1 MSVSGSPLSE
11 NTSLV
16 GSSVDSPDRRK
27 GVLPVCGNR
36 SGQGSYT
43 RLCSSPTLTPWD
55 RLRAS
60 NDDPREG
67 PEPSNAKGLRP
78 WFLRSRLA
86 GLDDLDLNLD
96 RHIFFDGYHLPP
108 IVQRGH
114 QTTPKLNTPL
124 VLASPRLVIVIPKRT
139 ANTPDFPRISLL
151 GISVNRPSSEA
162 PVFASWHVYYTRVE
176 RPEPRRTP
184 AQ

>member
-1 MSVSGSPLSE
+1 MSLSGSPLSE

-43 RLCSSPTLTPWD
+43 RLCPSPTLTPWD

-78 WFLRSRLA
+78 WSLRSRLA

-96 RHIFFDGYHLPP
+96 RHVFFDGYHLPP

-124 VLASPRLVIVIPKRT
+124 VLALLKEGETNKVSGDNPSGEGTTPYRLFLEPGDEFSPRYV
-139 ANTPDFPRISLL
+139 
-151 GISVNRPSSEA
+151 PSQRA
-162 PVFASWHVYYTRVE
+162 
-176 RPEPRRTP
+176 
-184 AQ
+184 